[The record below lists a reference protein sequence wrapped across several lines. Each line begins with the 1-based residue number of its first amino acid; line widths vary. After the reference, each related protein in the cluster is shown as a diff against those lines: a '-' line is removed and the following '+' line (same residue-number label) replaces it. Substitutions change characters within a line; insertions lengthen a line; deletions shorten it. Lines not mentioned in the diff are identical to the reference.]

1 MLSPADH
8 ALVSRDCALPGLA
21 VLLDDDAVCSL
32 VGAPV
37 RRTYLRYKPGTSCVL
52 GATAMLPDGLADIFV
67 AAYDTAGTVKAD
79 KVLAEA
85 PLGSVLAFD
94 RTAGVVAARAAA
106 DRDLPLLGVFDDERR
121 RHRLLERVLPD
132 RGGLRGVRLS
142 TLRYKPMRRWV
153 GLVEPEQ
160 GTPFVVRAYRP
171 ADAAAAL
178 AAVRTLEGRGPR
190 TPRLLGTELSLG
202 LLAVE
207 YLPGRVLRAAQP
219 RGTDLRAAGRAL
231 AQLHSLPPPAGLPA
245 RTNVDDADAVRAT
258 ARQVALLLP
267 DVAGEVDRLAEQLA
281 ALVTPVPQTLAT
293 LHGDFSADQ
302 VVVTPTGEV
311 ALLDLDR
318 GAAGDPAVDLASF
331 AAALTAD
338 EILGGGL
345 GLKPER
351 RMRQLHAGYA
361 ELRPLP
367 DDRAITVR
375 TAALLLRRAVEPFRL
390 CVPDWP
396 DRTRT
401 LLCRAADLL
410 DNRDPL
416 ARAPDDLLAPLIGA
430 PLSVQTLKDKPGRR
444 RTSRA
449 TGPGGSAIVK
459 VYASGR
465 APVVAAR
472 IGALHDGPAEPVLP
486 RVLLCDEA
494 RHLVALTEV
503 PGRSFREALLAGD
516 PDAATRVGSALGR
529 WHAAHRDRVPA
540 ALRPHTVEREVQT
553 LLDRCSTA
561 PQPIA
566 DVVRRVAP
574 TLSAPWSARTVV
586 HRDLYEEQIVLGDKV
601 GLLDLD
607 DAAAGPAEL
616 DLGNLLAH
624 LALLARR
631 SRVDVRLAVGQL
643 LRAYEQQAPVDAALL
658 ARCRALSLLRLTCL
672 HAEPLLLDD
681 LAWPVGADERT
692 LIGAS
697 STAHHSGQGK

>member
-1 MLSPADH
+1 VLSPADH
-8 ALVSRDCALPGLA
+8 ALVTRDCALPGLS

-67 AAYDTAGTVKAD
+67 TAYNAAGTVKAD
-79 KVLAEA
+79 KLLAEA

-106 DRDLPLLGVFDDERR
+106 DRDLPLLGVLDNERR

-132 RGGLRGVRLS
+132 RGGLRGARLS
-142 TLRYKPMRRWV
+142 TLSYKPMRRWV
-153 GLVEPEQ
+153 GLVEPEH

-171 ADAAAAL
+171 ADAAAAV
-178 AAVRTLEGRGPR
+178 AAVRALEGRGAR

-207 YLPGRVLRAAQP
+207 YLPGLLLQAAKA
-219 RGTDLRAAGRAL
+219 RDTDLRAAGRAL
-231 AQLHSLPPPAGLPA
+231 AQLHSLPSSGLPA
-245 RTNVDDADAVRAT
+245 RSGSDDAEAVRAT
-258 ARQVALLLP
+258 ARQVAELLP
-267 DVAGEVDRLAEQLA
+267 DVAAEVSCLAEQLA
-281 ALVTPVPQTLAT
+281 RLLSSRREPSAT

-302 VVVTPTGEV
+302 AVVGPTGQV
-311 ALLDLDR
+311 GLLDLDR
-318 GAAGDPAVDLASF
+318 AASGHPAIDLASF
-331 AAALTAD
+331 SAALMA
-338 EILGGGL
+338 EGVLAGGL
-345 GLKPER
+345 GARPENITR
-351 RMRQLHAGYA
+351 EVHAGYA

-367 DDRAITVR
+367 DDDAITVR
-375 TAALLLRRAVEPFRL
+375 TAALLLRRADEPFRL

-410 DNRDPL
+410 DTRDPL
-416 ARAPDDLLAPLIGA
+416 ARAPDDLLAALVGL
-430 PLSVQTLKDKPGRR
+430 PLSLETLKDKPGRR

-449 TGPGGSAIVK
+449 TGPAGSAIVK

-472 IGALHDGPAEPVLP
+472 IGALHDGPSEPVLP

-516 PDAATRVGSALGR
+516 PDAATRVGRALGR
-529 WHAAHRDRVPA
+529 WHAAYRDRVPA
-540 ALRPHTVEREVQT
+540 VLHPHSAEREVQT

-574 TLSAPWSARTVV
+574 ALSAPWPARTVV
-586 HRDLYEEQIVLGDKV
+586 HRDLYEEQIVLADKV

-624 LALLARR
+624 LALLSQRQP
-631 SRVDVRLAVGQL
+631 VDVGPAVVHLMQ
-643 LRAYEQQAPVDAALL
+643 AYAEQAPVDVALL
-658 ARCRALSLLRLTCL
+658 ERCRALSLLRLACL
-672 HAEPLLLDD
+672 HAEPLLFDD
-681 LAWPVGADERT
+681 LSWPAQADERT

-697 STAHHSGQGK
+697 STAHRNGQGK

>member
-1 MLSPADH
+1 M
-8 ALVSRDCALPGLA
+8 
-21 VLLDDDAVCSL
+21 
-32 VGAPV
+32 
-37 RRTYLRYKPGTSCVL
+37 
-52 GATAMLPDGLADIFV
+52 
-67 AAYDTAGTVKAD
+67 
-79 KVLAEA
+79 
-85 PLGSVLAFD
+85 
-94 RTAGVVAARAAA
+94 
-106 DRDLPLLGVFDDERR
+106 
-121 RHRLLERVLPD
+121 
-132 RGGLRGVRLS
+132 
-142 TLRYKPMRRWV
+142 
-153 GLVEPEQ
+153 
-160 GTPFVVRAYRP
+160 
-171 ADAAAAL
+171 
-178 AAVRTLEGRGPR
+178 
-190 TPRLLGTELSLG
+190 
-202 LLAVE
+202 
-207 YLPGRVLRAAQP
+207 
-219 RGTDLRAAGRAL
+219 
-231 AQLHSLPPPAGLPA
+231 
-245 RTNVDDADAVRAT
+245 
-258 ARQVALLLP
+258 
-267 DVAGEVDRLAEQLA
+267 
-281 ALVTPVPQTLAT
+281 PQTLAT

-311 ALLDLDR
+311 GLLDLDR
-318 GAAGDPAVDLASF
+318 AASGHPAIDLASF
-331 AAALTAD
+331 AAALMAD

-345 GLKPER
+345 GPEPEHR
-351 RMRQLHAGYA
+351 TRQVRAGYA

-367 DDRAITVR
+367 DDDAITVR
-375 TAALLLRRAVEPFRL
+375 TAALLLRRAGEPFRL
-390 CVPDWP
+390 CATNWP
-396 DRTRT
+396 DRIRT
-401 LLCRAADLL
+401 LLAQAAELIDA
-410 DNRDPL
+410 RDPL

-472 IGALHDGPAEPVLP
+472 IDALRVGPPEPVLP
-486 RVLLCDEA
+486 TVLLCDA
-494 RHLVALTEV
+494 FRHLVVLTEV

-561 PQPIA
+561 PQLIA
-566 DVVRRVAP
+566 EAVRRAVPA
-574 TLSAPWSARTVV
+574 LSAEWSASTVV
-586 HRDLYEEQIVLGDKV
+586 HRDLYEEQIVLGDMV

-624 LALLARR
+624 LTLLARR
-631 SRVDVRLAVGQL
+631 SRVDVRLAIGQL

-681 LAWPVGADERT
+681 LAWPAGADERR

-697 STAHHSGQGK
+697 SAAHPRGQK